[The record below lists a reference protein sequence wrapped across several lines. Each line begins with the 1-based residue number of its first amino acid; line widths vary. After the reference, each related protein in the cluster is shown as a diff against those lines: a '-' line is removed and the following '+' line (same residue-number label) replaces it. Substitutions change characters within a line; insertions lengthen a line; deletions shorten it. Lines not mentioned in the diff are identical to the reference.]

1 MEMNFELTDKL
12 IFKFLNKRKDGTLDP
27 VGNIFKNKD
36 DYIKDIKIKKD
47 YNFYV
52 THVIDKN
59 DFVIATFI
67 SDIIQVY
74 DNLEKQHLVVS
85 YE

>member
-1 MEMNFELTDKL
+1 MEMNVELTDKL
-12 IFKFLNKRKDGTLDP
+12 FFKFLNKRKDGILDP
-27 VGNIFKNKD
+27 VGNIFKNKG
-36 DYIKDIKIKKD
+36 DYIKDIKIRKD

-52 THVIDKN
+52 TNIIDKN
-59 DFVIATFI
+59 NFCIVTII

-74 DNLEKQHLVVS
+74 DNLETKHMVTT

>member
-12 IFKFLNKRKDGTLDP
+12 IFKFLNRRKDGTLDP

-52 THVIDKN
+52 CHIIDKN
-59 DFVIATFI
+59 NFVIATII

-74 DNLEKQHLVVS
+74 DNLETKHMVAV

>member
-12 IFKFLNKRKDGTLDP
+12 VFKFLNKRKDGTLDP

-52 THVIDKN
+52 THIVDKN
-59 DFVIATFI
+59 HYVIAIII

-74 DNLEKQHLVVS
+74 DNLETKHMVAT